1 MKWVSV
7 RISIT
12 CAPVFLIAICTMLQ
26 VASSASIRFAQRPMH
41 PSRSN
46 ATSTASTFVAAYDT
60 LVAAAFTASNM
71 ENSPNVLTRMKGL
84 GAELAARKRFDEVL
98 RSLPIPTSAG
108 HDILRV
114 ETTDHLIEVDLRHLE
129 VEGKGIVNSDPLHFY
144 LAVASLAKYLG
155 VESTTWP
162 PASPAGPTA
171 GD

>member
-1 MKWVSV
+1 
-7 RISIT
+7 
-12 CAPVFLIAICTMLQ
+12 
-26 VASSASIRFAQRPMH
+26 
-41 PSRSN
+41 
-46 ATSTASTFVAAYDT
+46 
-60 LVAAAFTASNM
+60 
-71 ENSPNVLTRMKGL
+71 MKGL